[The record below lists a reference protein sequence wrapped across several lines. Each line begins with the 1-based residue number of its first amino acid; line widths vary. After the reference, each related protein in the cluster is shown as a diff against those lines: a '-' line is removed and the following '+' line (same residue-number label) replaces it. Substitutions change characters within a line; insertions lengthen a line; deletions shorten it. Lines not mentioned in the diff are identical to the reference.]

1 MIKGV
6 HAMFYTPEADELR
19 AFFRDKLEMK
29 FHDAG
34 GGWLIFQPAESE
46 IGCHPG
52 ESVKHE
58 ISLYCDDIQQTV
70 ADLKAKGVE
79 FTQDIEDQGYGFIT
93 FMRAPGG
100 VDIQLYQGKY

>member
-6 HAMFYTPEADELR
+6 HAMFYTPQAEELR
-19 AFFRDKLEMK
+19 AFFRDKLEMSYK
-29 FHDAG
+29 DVG
-34 GGWLIFQPAESE
+34 EGWLIFSPPAAE

-52 ESVKHE
+52 DAVRHD
-58 ISLYCDDIQQTV
+58 ISLYCDDIQATV

-79 FTQDIEDQGYGFIT
+79 FAGEIEDMGYGFSIYI
-93 FMRAPGG
+93 RAPGG